1 MEKSEPSYTTGEMQ
15 SCACRWF
22 EKCLLVPQMENLHK
36 MQQFNFYLILKK
48 KKKKENIFS
57 YKSLYISV
65 SKVLF
70 IMIKNL
76 KKPKYLS

>member
-48 KKKKENIFS
+48 KKRKKIYFHT
-57 YKSLYISV
+57 KACTL
-65 SKVLF
+65 VLVKF
-70 IMIKNL
+70 
-76 KKPKYLS
+76 YS